1 MILACIGIGIGAD
14 ARIAIGEAY
23 LLCHG
28 PVCVTPSWI
37 APDQVETEV
46 ARFEQAV
53 RTASQQLQAI
63 RDQIPPDTPGEIAD
77 FIDSHLLMIED
88 KALSSGVV
96 SLIRERLASA
106 EWALQQHCNA
116 LVEVFE
122 QMQDAYLRTRRD
134 DLVHVAQR
142 IQKVLL
148 EQHESEPDDLRG
160 QIVLAEDLSPADV
173 ILLHNQ
179 GVAGFVT
186 EQGGPMSHTAILAR
200 SLGIPAVIGARGAGR
215 CLRHGELLVLDT
227 DHGCVLANCDQ
238 ALIDHFQD
246 RREYDFRRTALLRQA
261 IGRPACT
268 RDGRHIQ
275 LLANIELASDVE
287 AARENG
293 ADGIGLYRT
302 EFLYMN
308 RSDLPDEEEHFETY
322 CEVIRGLPDRPVVI
336 RTLDLGADKPLAG
349 RRAGSGC
356 GNPALGLRAIRL
368 CLKEPELFKPQL
380 RAILRASALGR
391 VHIMLPMLTNLWEVQ
406 QTRAIIRRCMQELDA
421 EGLAYDPQVPLGG
434 MIEVPAAA
442 LAAPAFAA
450 ELDFLSIGTNDLI
463 QYTLAIDR
471 VDNEVNYLYD
481 PFHPAVLQLLRQ
493 VIEAGQAAGVPV
505 SMCGEMAG
513 DPRFIPFLI
522 GLGLD
527 RLSMQPAALLDA
539 RQLVRELDYGLLRE
553 RSRAFLADIYHA
565 DPLELLGHWEH

>member
-37 APDQVETEV
+37 APDQVEAEV

-53 RTASQQLQAI
+53 HTASQQLQAI

-268 RDGRHIQ
+268 RDGRRIQ

-322 CEVIRGLPDRPVVI
+322 CKVIRGLPDRPVVI

-349 RRAGSGC
+349 RRAGGGC

-391 VHIMLPMLTNLWEVQ
+391 VSIMLPMLTNLWEVQ

-493 VIEAGQAAGVPV
+493 VIEAGKAAGVPV

-513 DPRFIPFLI
+513 DLRFIPLLI

-539 RQLVRELDYGLLRE
+539 RQLVRELDYGRLRE
-553 RSRAFLADIYHA
+553 RSQAFLADIYHA
-565 DPLELLGHWEH
+565 DPLELLGHWDH